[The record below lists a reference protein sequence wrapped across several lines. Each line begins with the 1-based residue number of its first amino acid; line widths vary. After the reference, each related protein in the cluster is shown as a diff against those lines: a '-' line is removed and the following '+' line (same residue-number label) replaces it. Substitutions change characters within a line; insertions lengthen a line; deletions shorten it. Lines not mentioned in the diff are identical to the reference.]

1 MRPDKDVTDARLV
14 KALAHPLRVRILGV
28 LDERIASPS
37 ELAEE
42 LDAPL
47 GNVSYHV
54 RILASLGLIRLVKET
69 PRRGSVEH
77 HYEAVPRP
85 MISEEAWS
93 LVPESVKRA
102 VVGAALEGA
111 GRAVAAAAA
120 SGGFDR
126 PETVL
131 SRATGRLDAEGWRA
145 LSDAARAFA
154 EQAEAVQRDA
164 EERLDGSGEPGEE
177 ATVLVMLFAA
187 APERTDAPGGDEV
200 RGHDNGRP

>member
-1 MRPDKDVTDARLV
+1 VRPDKDVTDARLV

-28 LDERIASPS
+28 LDERMASPS

-85 MISEEAWS
+85 LISDEAWS
-93 LVPESVKRA
+93 MVPETVKRA
-102 VVGAALEGA
+102 MVGAALEQA
-111 GRAVAAAAA
+111 GQSVAAAA
-120 SGGFDR
+120 SGGGFDR
-126 PETVL
+126 PEALL
-131 SRATGRLDAEGWRA
+131 SRGSWQFDEEGWRA
-145 LSDAARAFA
+145 ISEAARAFFD
-154 EQAEAVQRDA
+154 QAEGIARETD
-164 EERLDGSGEPGEE
+164 ERLGEREGDSG
-177 ATVLVMLFAA
+177 TLLLMLFANPE
-187 APERTDAPGGDEV
+187 APAGEDDSSERGL
-200 RGHDNGRP
+200 NGTSV